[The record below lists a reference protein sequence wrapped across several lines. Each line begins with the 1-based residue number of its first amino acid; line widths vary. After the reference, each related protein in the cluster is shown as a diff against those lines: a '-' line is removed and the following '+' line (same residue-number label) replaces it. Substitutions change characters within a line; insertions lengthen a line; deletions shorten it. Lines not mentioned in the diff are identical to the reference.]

1 MRKLF
6 IFTAVLSVMA
16 AAVPSVS
23 AMTQGELV
31 VEKAFE
37 LMPKVKYK
45 RHNYN
50 PDKYI
55 FDCSGFTYTVYKMAG
70 IDLKTRDD
78 DRQATLGVEVA
89 KSDLQ
94 PGDLV
99 YFNHNPRNSRDV
111 THVGIYIGDGKYIH
125 NFNTK
130 VNVTVSDLDSGW
142 HKRYYKGARRLI
154 GVDLR

>member
-1 MRKLF
+1 MKRLF
-6 IFTAVLSVMA
+6 VLVTVLSLFALA
-16 AAVPSVS
+16 AGSVS
-23 AMTQGELV
+23 AKTTGELV
-31 VEKAFE
+31 VEKAFD
-37 LMPKVKYK
+37 LMPKVKYL

-50 PDKYI
+50 PEKYI

-78 DRQATLGVEVA
+78 DRQAKLGVEVA
-89 KSDLQ
+89 KEDLL

-99 YFNHNPRNSRDV
+99 YFNHHPEDPKDV

-125 NFNTK
+125 NFNSK
-130 VNVTVSDLDSGW
+130 VDVTVSDLDKGW

-154 GVDLR
+154 GVDL